1 MCYIAL
7 SVTEYVLN
15 TKYTNDVR
23 IHLGQLQLYT
33 RANYNYAIDI
43 NKSYVI

>member
-23 IHLGQLQLYT
+23 VQGVQGQLQL
-33 RANYNYAIDI
+33 RN
-43 NKSYVI
+43 